1 MVTMKRSQ
9 GILAAVLLGLAAPAA
24 GAGAPPDKKTERLWK
39 AKCASCHGTDGKA
52 QTEQGKLMSLP
63 DLSTAAWQ
71 KATTDERIRDQ
82 ILNGV
87 KKEKNG
93 KAVEMNAFKDELQPD
108 QVDALIGYVRSLGG

>member
-1 MVTMKRSQ
+1 MQARKTFL
-9 GILAAVLLGLAAPAA
+9 GILAVPLLALVVPVARAAPPA
-24 GAGAPPDKKTERLWK
+24 DKKTERLWK
-39 AKCASCHGTDGKA
+39 AKCSSCHGVDGKA

-63 DLSTAAWQ
+63 DLSSPAWQ

-93 KAVEMNAFKDELQPD
+93 KIVEMNPFKDELQPE
-108 QVDALIGYVRSLGG
+108 QVDALIGYVRSLAG